1 MRSWTQG
8 RFERARAQLGEG
20 EIVWLAAR
28 SAPTLDIP
36 VSPLRTGTAKAGRL
50 GAYVIGGIVLSAT
63 IPGTALAPVAQ
74 ARVSLEAVSLPSL
87 PDTAVSIPVEAPTQ
101 LAAAALPVAPSLEA
115 KALDDLEQFLRFG
128 NREVP
133 RPIVNA
139 IVKASIVTK
148 VDPIYLMALADKE
161 SAFQPTVKAS
171 TSSARGLY
179 QFIDRTWLDVV
190 RRFGADHGLAK
201 EAAVVYGEK
210 EKPIVDDPELR
221 AQILELRN
229 DPYLSA
235 VMAAEMLKKDAE
247 EIGLKIGRTLNTTEF
262 YLAHFLG
269 LEDATRFLTL
279 HAEKTPPVASEIFPA
294 AARANVAIFY
304 GKAVR
309 TAAKGRRGRWTRPSL
324 TIPEVYDK
332 IGGMID
338 ARLERFQ
345 QIKTYA
351 SALPAGG

>member
-1 MRSWTQG
+1 MRSWSQG
-8 RFERARAQLGEG
+8 RFERARALHGED
-20 EIVWLAAR
+20 EVLWLSPRLAPVVTAPVAPSHSGAAR
-28 SAPTLDIP
+28 F
-36 VSPLRTGTAKAGRL
+36 GRI
-50 GAYVIGGIVLSAT
+50 GAYVMGGIVLSAT
-63 IPGTALAPVAQ
+63 LPGTALAPVAQ
-74 ARVSLEAVSLPSL
+74 ARASLDAVSLPSL
-87 PDTAVSIPVEAPTQ
+87 PEIAVSVPIEQQIQV
-101 LAAAALPVAPSLEA
+101 AAAEPAGPRTLEA
-115 KALDDLEQFLRFG
+115 AREELEQFLRFG

-139 IVKASIVTK
+139 IVKAAVATK

-190 RRFGADHGLAK
+190 RRFGAGHGVAR
-201 EAAVVYGEK
+201 EAAAVYGEK
-210 EKPIVDDPELR
+210 EKPIVDDLELR

-247 EIGLKIGRTLNTTEF
+247 EIGLKIGRTLNTTEL

-279 HAEKTPPVASEIFPA
+279 HAEKTPPIASQIFPA

-309 TAAKGRRGRWTRPSL
+309 TVVRGRRGRWARPSL
-324 TIPEVYDK
+324 TIPEVYDR
-332 IGGMID
+332 IQGMID
-338 ARLERFQ
+338 ARVEKFTP
-345 QIKTYA
+345 IKTYA
-351 SALPAGG
+351 AAFPTDG

>member
-8 RFERARAQLGEG
+8 RFERARAQRGEG
-20 EIVWLAAR
+20 DVLWLAPR
-28 SAPTLDIP
+28 HVPTLDIQ
-36 VSPLRTGTAKAGRL
+36 VSPLRTGSAKVGRL
-50 GAYVIGGIVLSAT
+50 GAYVVGGIALSAT
-63 IPGTALAPVAQ
+63 LPGTALAPIAQ
-74 ARVSLEAVSLPSL
+74 ARVSLEAVGLPSL
-87 PDTAVSIPVEAPTQ
+87 PEIAVSLPVEAPTQ
-101 LAAAALPVAPSLEA
+101 LAVAPTQPSLEA
-115 KALDDLEQFLRFG
+115 AARDDIEQFLRFG

-161 SAFQPTVKAS
+161 SAFQPSVKAS

-201 EAAVVYGEK
+201 EAAAVYGEK
-210 EKPIVDDPELR
+210 EKPIVDDLELR

-247 EIGLKIGRTLNTTEF
+247 EIGLKIGRTLNATEL

-338 ARLERFQ
+338 ARLERFTP
-345 QIKTYA
+345 IKTYA
-351 SALPAGG
+351 AALPTGG

>member
-8 RFERARAQLGEG
+8 RFERARARADEG
-20 EIVWLAAR
+20 DVIWLAAR
-28 SAPTLDIP
+28 DVPTLEIR
-36 VSPLRTGTAKAGRL
+36 VSPLKAASAKAARA
-50 GAYVIGGIVLSAT
+50 GAYVIGGVVLSAAL
-63 IPGTALAPVAQ
+63 PGVAVAPVAQ
-74 ARVSLEAVSLPSL
+74 ARVSLESVRLPSPPDVAVSVPL
-87 PDTAVSIPVEAPTQ
+87 EEPTQ
-101 LAAAALPVAPSLEA
+101 LVAKAAPASAEAAAREEV
-115 KALDDLEQFLRFG
+115 EQFLRFG

-139 IVKASIVTK
+139 IVKAAIVTK

-161 SAFQPTVKAS
+161 SAFQPSVKAS

-179 QFIDRTWLDVV
+179 QFIDRTWLDTV
-190 RRFGADHGLAK
+190 RRFGADYGLAR
-201 EAAVVYGEK
+201 EAAAVYGEK
-210 EKPIVDDPELR
+210 DKPIVDDPELR

-235 VMAAEMLKKDAE
+235 IMAAEMLKKDAE
-247 EIGLKIGRTLNTTEF
+247 EIGLKIGRTLNTTEL

-269 LEDATRFLTL
+269 LEDATRFLML

-309 TAAKGRRGRWTRPSL
+309 IAGKGRRGRWSRPSL
-324 TIPEVYDK
+324 TIPEVYDR
-332 IGGMID
+332 IAGMID

-345 QIKTYA
+345 PIKTYA
-351 SALPAGG
+351 SALPTSN